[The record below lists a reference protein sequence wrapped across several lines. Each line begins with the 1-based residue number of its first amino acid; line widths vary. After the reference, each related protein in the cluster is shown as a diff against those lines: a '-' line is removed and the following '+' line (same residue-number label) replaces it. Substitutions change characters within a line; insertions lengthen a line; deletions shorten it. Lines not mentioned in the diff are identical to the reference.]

1 MTSGTGYVPQYGPGV
16 LGTAFWGAFDAVLA
30 VLLLLTVSDAFLEL
44 GTSSYQWMLCYLMLL
59 MRLVPVMP
67 SVIAGMLANKALFL
81 FAVVCSFSVLWS
93 LSPKVSLVSSIQLW
107 MTMMFGV
114 FLGLRYTLERLVLL
128 LFWTSFVLVLASG
141 FHAMTGALPVEQYDN
156 DGRVIGVF
164 VHKSYLARQALICT
178 LTAIT
183 LLLLARGHVG
193 LVTRGCAILAPFLS
207 AALIVLSE
215 SMTNLL
221 MLPVSVG
228 LLILLCKHRLPGQLV
243 LWGLA
248 LSLVSFVSIPIAF
261 AAVGIDP
268 VGALF
273 DLTGKDRTLTGRTVI
288 WQIAWSQF
296 WEHPVIG
303 VGFRAFWDAPQF
315 AAERFQIQVAGATSP
330 SLHNFVFETLVGTG
344 LIGLGAV
351 LVHIRC
357 TLKRS
362 FHLWAATRSEVSAC
376 ALVLAV
382 MLVLLSLNTPGLAG
396 QHEIQLVLL
405 TAIAISAGRGLQTY
419 LRDRSQSPRKVA
431 GLPLEQQEDDF

>member
-1 MTSGTGYVPQYGPGV
+1 MTSGTGYIPRYGAGA
-16 LGTAFWGAFDAVLA
+16 LGAAFWGVFDAALA

-44 GTSSYQWMLCYLMLL
+44 GTASYQWMLCYLMLV

-67 SVIAGMLANKALFL
+67 SVISGMLANKVLFL
-81 FAVVCSFSVLWS
+81 FALVCSFSVVWS
-93 LSPKVSLVSSIQLW
+93 LSPKVSLIASIQLW

-114 FLGLRYTLERLVLL
+114 FLGLRYSLERLVLL
-128 LFWTSFVLVLASG
+128 LFWTSFVLILASG
-141 FHAMTGALPVEQYDN
+141 FQAATGMLPVEQYDN

-178 LTAIT
+178 ATAIT
-183 LLLLARGHVG
+183 LLLLARGRIG
-193 LVTRGCAILAPFLS
+193 LVTRLCASLAPILS

-228 LLILLCKHRLPGQLV
+228 LLVFFCKHRLPGQLV

-248 LSLVSFVSIPIAF
+248 LSLAAFVTIPIAF
-261 AAVGIDP
+261 SVAGIDP
-268 VGALF
+268 VSALF

-296 WEHPVIG
+296 HEHPVLG
-303 VGFRAFWDAPQF
+303 VGFRAFWDVPQF

-330 SLHNFVFETLVGTG
+330 SLHNFVLETLVGTG
-344 LIGLGAV
+344 VIGLIAI
-351 LVHIRC
+351 LAHIRC
-357 TLKRS
+357 TLSRC
-362 FHLWAATRSEVSAC
+362 FHLWFVTRSEVSAC
-376 ALVLAV
+376 ALVLAI

-405 TAIAISAGRGLQTY
+405 TAIAISSGRSLQSC
-419 LRDRSQSPRKVA
+419 LRERSQSPRKVG
-431 GLPLEQQEDDF
+431 GLPLENQENDL